1 MGYAELV
8 SFSVIT
14 AIDNEEEDI
23 IASVLSDINNFFAVT
38 WDRVK
43 AESLV
48 DPELQDLYS
57 LLKYGFIKTR
67 REIPRGLESYWK
79 HRGKLMVW
87 DGAIL
92 FTDCFVVPKRLRA
105 KILENICSVHQGTC
119 GMLSRASTVVI
130 SPNRMPK
137 LPQECTFFC

>member
-1 MGYAELV
+1 MGYAALV

-57 LLKYGFIKTR
+57 LLKYGFLKTR
-67 REIPRGLESYWK
+67 REIPRGLELLVLLETQGQVNGMGWRNTVYRLFCCAKKVESQNTRK
-79 HRGKLMVW
+79 HLFSPSRHMW
-87 DGAIL
+87 DA
-92 FTDCFVVPKRLRA
+92 F
-105 KILENICSVHQGTC
+105 
-119 GMLSRASTVVI
+119 
-130 SPNRMPK
+130 
-137 LPQECTFFC
+137 